1 MTGASR
7 GTVGAVSTTSL
18 ALVLAAAVL
27 HAVWNVAA
35 KRVVG
40 DSRVFVWLYG
50 TASAVLWLP
59 VGLVILARE
68 GWPDMGAL
76 VGAAAVSGVLHN
88 LYGVVLNTGYNR
100 ADLGIV
106 YPTARG
112 TGPLLTMAVALIF
125 FGEHVDAVHVVGG
138 LVVIAGVAV
147 VASSGA
153 SGVDAARGLVGVRWG
168 VATGAAIAAYTLWD
182 AHAVTSLGLD
192 PVAYFAF
199 NAVWQSL
206 TLAPILRT
214 RGRRAEVVRMSRRHV
229 KEIVLVAVLSP
240 LSYIL
245 VLVAM
250 QTTPVA
256 LVAPARESSIVIGTL
271 LAWWLFREQRPAVK
285 IVGSL
290 VVLGGIVLLSLP
302 A

>member
-1 MTGASR
+1 MP
-7 GTVGAVSTTSL
+7 GTVEPMSPTAL

-35 KRVVG
+35 KRVTG

-59 VGLVILARE
+59 VGLVMLARD
-68 GWPDMGAL
+68 GWPDPGTLILA
-76 VGAAAVSGVLHN
+76 GAVSGVLHN
-88 LYGVVLNTGYNR
+88 LYGIALNTGYAR
-100 ADLGIV
+100 ADLGVV

-112 TGPLLTMAVALIF
+112 TGPLLTMLVALVF
-125 FGEHVDAVHVVGG
+125 LGEQADGVHVAGG

-153 SGVDAARGLVGVRWG
+153 HGVDASRGLAGVRWG
-168 VATGAAIAAYTLWD
+168 LTTGAAIAAYTLWD
-182 AHAVTSLGLD
+182 GHAVTTLQLD
-192 PVAYFAF
+192 PVAYYACT
-199 NAVWQSL
+199 AVWQSL
-206 TLAPILRT
+206 TLAPILRD
-214 RGRRAEVVRMSRRHV
+214 RGRRAEAVRMSRRHV
-229 KEIVLVAVLSP
+229 REIVLVGVLSP
-240 LSYIL
+240 LGYIL

-271 LAWWLFREQRPAVK
+271 LAWWLFKEPRPAVK
-285 IVGSL
+285 IVGSF
-290 VVLGGIVLLSLP
+290 VVLAGIGLLAVP

>member
-1 MTGASR
+1 MTG
-7 GTVGAVSTTSL
+7 TVVRVSPASL
-18 ALVLAAAVL
+18 ALVLTAAVL

-35 KRVVG
+35 KRVDG

-59 VGLVILARE
+59 VGLVVLARD
-68 GWPDMGAL
+68 GWPDLGTL

-88 LYGVVLNTGYNR
+88 LYGVALNTGYAR

-112 TGPLLTMAVALIF
+112 AGPLLTMAVALLAL
-125 FGEHVDAVHVVGG
+125 GEHADPVHVVGG
-138 LVVIAGVAV
+138 LVVVAGVAV

-153 SGVDAARGLVGVRWG
+153 TGVDASRGLVGVRWG
-168 VATGAAIAAYTLWD
+168 LATGAAIAAYTLWD
-182 AHAVTSLGLD
+182 GHAVTTLGLD

-206 TLAPILRT
+206 TLAPILRD
-214 RGRRAEVVRMSRRHV
+214 RGRRTEAARMSRRHL
-229 KEIVLVAVLSP
+229 KEIALVAVLSP
-240 LSYIL
+240 LGYIL

-250 QTTPVA
+250 QTSPVA

-271 LAWWLFREQRPAVK
+271 LAWWLFKEPRPAVK
-285 IVGSL
+285 ILGSL
-290 VVLGGIVLLSLP
+290 IVMGGIALLAVP